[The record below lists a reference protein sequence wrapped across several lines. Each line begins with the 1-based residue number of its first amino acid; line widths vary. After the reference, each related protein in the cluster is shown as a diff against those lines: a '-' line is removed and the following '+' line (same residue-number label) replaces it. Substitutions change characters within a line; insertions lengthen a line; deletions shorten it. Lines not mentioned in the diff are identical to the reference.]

1 MLRPWR
7 AASAAVIVTV
17 ATSILAGCG
26 GRSRPAPHLV
36 ERARPAMGSELRLT
50 AWTADEA
57 AALAAFDAVFAEFER
72 LDALMSVWR
81 PGSDV
86 LRLNAA
92 AGDRPVALQPD
103 VIDVLTTA
111 RQVSEWTDGT
121 FAVTFGALSDLWR
134 FDHDQDN
141 TIPDPAIVRQRLPLA
156 DYRGLEIDAR
166 AGTAF
171 LRRKGMRVHLGGIGK
186 GYAVDRAVA
195 LFRSRGLKD
204 FMIQA
209 GGDLYVAG
217 VKDGRPWRLG
227 IRDPRGPA
235 DRSFAQLDLSDGTFS
250 TSGDYERFFMKDGR
264 RYHHILDLRV
274 GEPARLCRSVTLV
287 TDRAVLADA
296 LAKGV
301 FILGPEEGMAL
312 IEKLPG
318 VEGVIVS
325 AANEVLVSSGLKG
338 KLTMV
343 ASPTDAP

>member
-1 MLRPWR
+1 MT
-7 AASAAVIVTV
+7 TV
-17 ATSILAGCG
+17 AILVLGSCG
-26 GRSRPAPHLV
+26 PARPAPHLV
-36 ERARPAMGSELRLT
+36 ERARTAMGSELRLT

-57 AALAAFDAVFAEFER
+57 AAVAAFDTVFAEFER
-72 LDALMSVWR
+72 LDTLMSVWR

-92 AGDRPVALQPD
+92 AGDRPVALQPE
-103 VIDVLTTA
+103 VIEVLSIA
-111 RQVSEWTDGT
+111 RQVSEWTGGT

-134 FDHDQDN
+134 FDHDQNN
-141 TIPDPAIVRQRLPLA
+141 TIPDPAAVRQRLPLL

-171 LRRKGMRVHLGGIGK
+171 LKRKGMRVHLGGIGK

-195 LFRSRGLKD
+195 LCRSRGLHD

-217 VKDGRPWRLG
+217 LKDGRPWRLG

-235 DRSFAQLDLSDGTFS
+235 DRSFARLDLSDGTFS
-250 TSGDYERFFMKDGR
+250 TSGDYERFFLKDGR
-264 RYHHILDLRV
+264 RYHHILDLRI
-274 GEPARLCRSVTLV
+274 GEPARACRSVTLV

-301 FILGPEEGMAL
+301 FVLGPDAGMAL

-325 AANEVLVSSGLKG
+325 ATNEVRVSSGLRG
-338 KLTMV
+338 KLTTLTP
-343 ASPTDAP
+343 PTDAP